1 MNAQKRPLL
10 AGDRLVLMLTLVP
23 YLIEKGTVSVAEAA
37 AEFGVSPAE
46 MRRGVAVIGV
56 SGLPGDGGFYM
67 HNDLFDI
74 DWDALE
80 ERDEIVL
87 LSHVAIDRTPRF
99 TAREA
104 SALIA
109 GLLAASGVPGVTDR
123 GDVADLVQKL
133 ARGADEAPA
142 ELAISPTQVNVL
154 QTGITDALASGVAVS
169 FDYRPLDGAPE
180 RRTVDPVRIFS
191 NDTSWYLRGWCHT
204 RLRERTF
211 LFDRMSNVTVTDLP
225 IVDREGAAEGASTG
239 TLFEASANDV
249 TVTVRYP
256 EDLAPLL
263 GAYLD
268 GAKITTSGGVA
279 TAVVRVAHLHSLKRL
294 AARMGGHLVAH
305 DPREARVVVADWA
318 NAGLARY
325 A

>member
-1 MNAQKRPLL
+1 MTARNGPLL
-10 AGDRLVLMLTLVP
+10 AADRLVLMLTLVP
-23 YLIEKGTVSVAEAA
+23 YLIEKGTVSVAAAA

-46 MRRGVAVIGV
+46 MRRGIEVIAV

-80 ERDEIVL
+80 EREEIVL
-87 LSHVAIDRTPRF
+87 LSHVAIDRAPRF

-123 GDVADLVQKL
+123 GDVAGLVQKL
-133 ARGADEAPA
+133 ASGADAAPA
-142 ELAISPTQVNVL
+142 ELAISPAQIDAL
-154 QTGITDALASGVAVS
+154 QTGITDAMAGGVAVT
-169 FDYRPLDGAPE
+169 FDYRPLDGPVE
-180 RRTVDPVRIFS
+180 HRTVDPLQIFS

-204 RLRERTF
+204 RASERTF
-211 LFDRMSNVTVTDLP
+211 LFDRMTDITVTDIATDAHSDTATSSP
-225 IVDREGAAEGASTG
+225 TG
-239 TLFEASANDV
+239 MLFEPSANDV
-249 TVTVRYP
+249 TITVHFA

-268 GAKITTSGGVA
+268 GAKLTTNRGVS
-279 TAVVRVAHLHSLKRL
+279 TAIVRVSHLHSLKRL
-294 AARMGGHLVAH
+294 AARMGGHLVV
-305 DPREARVVVADWA
+305 DGPGEARQMVAEWA
-318 NAGLARY
+318 DAGLARY